1 MRELL
6 IWALDHARLQTLG
19 LVADLRPDQTC
30 LQSLPGEHH
39 ATWILGHLLLGDIYL
54 MVLLGADQLS
64 EDFPAL
70 LERHGPA
77 APPQPSLEHYDAP
90 ATLVDRLQSLGS
102 RRLQAI
108 GRMTPADLER
118 PTPDLLLVQSQPT
131 IGHHLLALVCHEGY
145 HAGQLAAWRRA
156 HGLSPTRWAFAPPG
170 A

>member
-1 MRELL
+1 MNKPLV
-6 IWALDHARLQTLG
+6 WALDHARQQTLG
-19 LVADLRPDQTC
+19 LVADLRPEQSC

-70 LERHGPA
+70 LGRYGPA
-77 APPQPSLEHYDAP
+77 APPQPSPEHYDAP
-90 ATLVDRLQSLGS
+90 ATLVERLTSIGS

-108 GRMTPADLER
+108 GRMTVAELEQS
-118 PTPDLLLVQSQPT
+118 TPDPFLVQSQPT
-131 IGHHLLALVCHEGY
+131 IAHHLQSLVCHEGY

-156 HGLSPTRWAFAPPG
+156 HGLTPARWAFAPPG